1 MGQEQGVLEAT
12 VSFFFLLA
20 EKKITKNN
28 IGKKIA
34 NKNIFLLGGV
44 NSYKEV
50 DVHD

>member
-12 VSFFFLLA
+12 VSFLPA

-34 NKNIFLLGGV
+34 NNNIFLLGGV
-44 NSYKEV
+44 NSYEKV
-50 DVHD
+50 HVHD